1 MTYDNAFDVAVQV
14 TLVHFMCCERAFSVL
29 DRCHICSFAVLG
41 RLHIAQLISTATYK
55 ITGFPALLL
64 ADVACDFPVSVMSSL
79 TKYNIMHTFQPNAC

>member
-1 MTYDNAFDVAVQV
+1 MSHLQFY
-14 TLVHFMCCERAFSVL
+14 RATKTEGVEL
-29 DRCHICSFAVLG
+29 HTAVLG